1 MNAILTSV
9 EARVIGSL
17 MEKQMT
23 TPEYY
28 PISLNALTNACNQLS
43 NRDPIVSYE
52 ERTVSKALENL
63 REKKLIWM
71 VTTAGA
77 RVPKY
82 EHRMSET
89 FSLTPQQAALLCV
102 LLLRG
107 MQTPG
112 ELRGRTGRM
121 CEFSGLEEVERVL
134 QGLIERD
141 PQLVT
146 KLPRQP
152 GTKESRYAHLLCG
165 PVDQSSIEAGPRVE
179 PDIHGDN
186 ERIARLE
193 QEIEALRHELAQ
205 FKEEFLNFKG
215 LLE

>member
-1 MNAILTSV
+1 
-9 EARVIGSL
+9 

-63 REKKLIWM
+63 RDKKLIWM
-71 VTTAGA
+71 VTSPGA
-77 RVPKY
+77 RVAKY
-82 EHRMSET
+82 EHRMEDT
-89 FSLTPQQAALLCV
+89 FKLNRQDAALVCV

-107 MQTPG
+107 PQTPG

-121 CEFSGLEEVERVL
+121 CEFATLEEVEAVL
-134 QGLIERD
+134 QRLIERD
-141 PQLVT
+141 RPLVT
-146 KLPRQP
+146 RLPRQP
-152 GTKESRYAHLLCG
+152 GTKESRYAHLFSG
-165 PVDQSSIEAGPRVE
+165 PVEQAMFESAARVGTAVSDAGA
-179 PDIHGDN
+179 DN

-193 QEIEALRHELAQ
+193 KEVEMLQKELADLTEQ
-205 FKEEFLNFKG
+205 FLSFKSQ
-215 LLE
+215 LE